1 MKTIKLF
8 IFCISLAY
16 VGVISAQSKWDTNM
30 QGDIK
35 VYTPSDLKSGKTFD
49 VYAYGPTETPNEDLK
64 NWVLETAKEKQK
76 AIGEPLKKWI
86 VKPEKE
92 DYGIT
97 NSYKDNK
104 GITMQVA
111 YQGGK
116 LTDGRNFFIK
126 LIISNDLI
134 TVLKYGTR
142 LEALLVDIKAD
153 MVTRQATATDKKII
167 ASNNVN
173 TAPTQTTTKEA
184 AIHEISETSLSS
196 GKAPDGLVELR
207 GLLGT
212 GMQSTGMVGTT
223 SNVIAL
229 FKDGTFTSDIGYTFS
244 AGVAASKRKNPKR
257 WGQWRMRNNELELKE
272 HDEAQF
278 EEARDWLTEPAS
290 KDLKLNGCYGKITS
304 SSYSGY
310 GGGSTVGNASSWCF
324 QPNGRFSHSKTGFA
338 NATGD
343 VMGSTSSNK
352 KSGGRYYLSDYTAR
366 FIYDDGTEV
375 TTSFCFLNKKK
386 THIAINGKRLMGK

>member
-1 MKTIKLF
+1 MKTVKLF
-8 IFCISLAY
+8 IYCISLIY
-16 VGVISAQSKWDTNM
+16 CSEISAQSKWDISN
-30 QGDIK
+30 QEDIK
-35 VYTPSDLKSGKTFD
+35 VYTPSDLKSNKIFN
-49 VYAYGPTETPNEDLK
+49 VYAYGPIEAPNEDLK
-64 NWVLETAKEKQK
+64 NWVLETAKDQQK
-76 AIGEPLKKWI
+76 EIGAPLKKWI

-97 NSYKDNK
+97 NSYINNN
-104 GITMQVA
+104 GTTMQVA

-116 LTDGRNFFIK
+116 LDDGRNFFLR
-126 LIISNDLI
+126 LITSSDLI
-134 TVLKYGTR
+134 TVLKYGAR
-142 LEALLVDIKAD
+142 LDDLLIDIKAD
-153 MVTRQATATDKKII
+153 MVTKQSTATITNSK
-167 ASNNVN
+167 ASKQITV
-173 TAPTQTTTKEA
+173 APTQTTTNKTSTKE
-184 AIHEISETSLSS
+184 LSP
-196 GKAPDGLVELR
+196 GKAPHGLLELR

-223 SNVIAL
+223 SNVVAL
-229 FKDGTFTSDIGYTFS
+229 FKDGTFTNDIGLTFS
-244 AGVAASKRKNPKR
+244 DGVAVSKSRNPKN

-272 HDEAQF
+272 YEETQF

-290 KDLKLNGCYGKITS
+290 KDLKLNGCYGNITS

-324 QPNGRFSHSKTGFA
+324 KPNGRFSHSKTGFA

-343 VMGSTSSNK
+343 VRGSTSSNK
-352 KSGGRYYLSDYTAR
+352 KNGGSYYLSDYVAK

>member
-8 IFCISLAY
+8 VFCISLIY
-16 VGVISAQSKWDTNM
+16 CSVISAQSKWNTTI
-30 QGDIK
+30 QEDIK
-35 VYTPSDLKSGKTFD
+35 IYTPTDLKSGKTFD
-49 VYAYGPTETPNEDLK
+49 VYTYGPTEAPNEDLK
-64 NWVLETAKEKQK
+64 TWVLETAKEKQK
-76 AIGEPLKKWI
+76 ELGEPLKNWL

-104 GITMQVA
+104 GVTMQVA

-116 LTDGRNFFIK
+116 LKDGRNFFLR
-126 LIISNDLI
+126 LITSNDLI

-142 LEALLVDIKAD
+142 LDALLVDIKAD
-153 MVTRQATATDKKII
+153 MVTKQTTETTSNKI
-167 ASNNVN
+167 ANNQVPAK
-173 TAPTQTTTKEA
+173 TTQTTSKEA
-184 AIHEISETSLSS
+184 AINEISEASLSP
-196 GKAPDGLVELR
+196 GNAPEGLLEIR

-223 SNVIAL
+223 SDVIAL
-229 FKDGTFTSDIGYTFS
+229 FKDGTFTSDIVYTFS
-244 AGVAASKRKNPKR
+244 EGVTASKRKNPKS

-272 HDEAQF
+272 HDQAQF
-278 EEARDWLTEPAS
+278 EEASDWLTEPAS
-290 KDLKLNGCYGKITS
+290 KDLKLNGCYGNITS

-324 QPNGRFSHSKTGFA
+324 KPNGRFSHSKTGFA

-343 VMGSTSSNK
+343 VRGSTSSNK
-352 KSGGRYYLSDYTAR
+352 KSGGRYYLSGYAAR

-386 THIAINGKRLMGK
+386 THIGINGKRLMGK

>member
-8 IFCISLAY
+8 IYCISLIY
-16 VGVISAQSKWDTNM
+16 CSEISAQSKWDISN
-30 QGDIK
+30 QEDIK
-35 VYTPSDLKSGKTFD
+35 VYTPSDLKSNKIFN
-49 VYAYGPTETPNEDLK
+49 VYAYGPIEAPNEDLK
-64 NWVLETAKEKQK
+64 NWVLETAKDQQK
-76 AIGEPLKKWI
+76 EIGAPLKKWI

-104 GITMQVA
+104 GVTMQVA

-116 LTDGRNFFIK
+116 LKDGRNFFLR
-126 LIISNDLI
+126 LITSNDLI
-134 TVLKYGTR
+134 TVLKYGAR
-142 LEALLVDIKAD
+142 LDDLLVDIKAD
-153 MVTRQATATDKKII
+153 MVTRQTTATGKKSI

-184 AIHEISETSLSS
+184 VINEISETSLSP

-244 AGVAASKRKNPKR
+244 AGVAASKRKNPKN

-272 HDEAQF
+272 YDQAQF
-278 EEARDWLTEPAS
+278 EEASDWLTEPAS
-290 KDLKLNGCYGKITS
+290 KDLKLNGCYGNITS

-324 QPNGRFSHSKTGFA
+324 KSNGRFSHSKTGFA

-343 VMGSTSSNK
+343 VRGSTSSNK
-352 KSGGRYYLSDYTAR
+352 KSGGKYYLSDYTAR